1 MEGLPRCSVGELLG
15 LLKILLDE
23 DGRIDLHKL
32 YTEEHLSLDQMVN
45 IIKTA
50 ELLGFVK
57 VENGDLVLT
66 EIGRKMVEED
76 LQDRKEILRE
86 RLLELPIFKKI
97 LSALSAS
104 PDGCIDREDFESLVS
119 SDLTDD
125 EVKLVVKNILD
136 WGRFAE
142 LFIYDGEDDTVCL
155 EREEDEE
162 I

>member
-1 MEGLPRCSVGELLG
+1 ME
-15 LLKILLDE
+15 ILLDE

-32 YTEEHLSLDQMVN
+32 YTEEHLSLDQMVS

-66 EIGRKMVEED
+66 DVGRKMVEED
-76 LQDRKEILRE
+76 LQDRKEILRA
-86 RLLELPIFKKI
+86 RLRELPVFKKI
-97 LSALSAS
+97 LTTLSAS
-104 PDGCIDREDFESLVS
+104 PDGCISREEFEALVS
-119 SDLTDD
+119 SDLTD
-125 EVKLVVKNILD
+125 EEAKLVVKNILD

-142 LFIYDGEDDTVCL
+142 LFSYDAEDDTVCL
-155 EREEDEE
+155 EKEEDEE

>member
-76 LQDRKEILRE
+76 L
-86 RLLELPIFKKI
+86 
-97 LSALSAS
+97 
-104 PDGCIDREDFESLVS
+104 
-119 SDLTDD
+119 
-125 EVKLVVKNILD
+125 
-136 WGRFAE
+136 
-142 LFIYDGEDDTVCL
+142 
-155 EREEDEE
+155 
-162 I
+162 